1 METSNSDIEK
11 DNLDKIIYHEF
22 YTCKDNNIFKF
33 IVEKNNKYIS
43 ISSGNYNKIFN
54 LEEIST
60 LIKINFFS
68 LDNAYNY
75 CLDLFEDNK
84 VNINCKIKYKE
95 IKINISLKN
104 DKNIEISLQY
114 VDKYQSSLVNEHIKQ
129 LKNEIKNL
137 KNKNDKLEKE
147 INTIKQNILNKNNAP
162 RNIKLLHTV
171 EEKAYADYG
180 LDNTFAVFISFNN
193 ILYLVYSTIKK
204 SMICYDIRN
213 KSLISEMKNCH
224 LGYITNLRHFA
235 DKINKIDIVMTI
247 SNEENNIKLWNI
259 RNLTCIL
266 NLNKVNKIGFLYSA
280 CFLTYNSENFII
292 TSNYDE
298 FGHSEYLKIFNFKGQ
313 KVKEIKKSNEPTF
326 LVENYFDDVFNCHNY
341 IITGNLN
348 YVKAYIFNKNEL
360 YHKYFDGC
368 INGYHYC
375 IIIIN
380 QNGVVKLMESC
391 EDGNIRIWHFHC
403 CKLLMRIK
411 VCKENINGMSLYND
425 KYVFVGS
432 DNQYI
437 KLVNIEDGSIIKKLH
452 AHPKEVLNL
461 KIIFNSKY
469 GDILI
474 SQAYEEDQ
482 IRIWTIE
489 N

>member
-22 YTCKDNNIFKF
+22 YTSKDNNIFKF

-129 LKNEIKNL
+129 LKNENKIL

-162 RNIKLLHTV
+162 KNIKLLHTV

-180 LDNTFAVFISFNN
+180 LDNTFAVFISFN
-193 ILYLVYSTIKK
+193 
-204 SMICYDIRN
+204 DI
-213 KSLISEMKNCH
+213 
-224 LGYITNLRHFA
+224 
-235 DKINKIDIVMTI
+235 
-247 SNEENNIKLWNI
+247 
-259 RNLTCIL
+259 
-266 NLNKVNKIGFLYSA
+266 
-280 CFLTYNSENFII
+280 
-292 TSNYDE
+292 
-298 FGHSEYLKIFNFKGQ
+298 
-313 KVKEIKKSNEPTF
+313 
-326 LVENYFDDVFNCHNY
+326 
-341 IITGNLN
+341 
-348 YVKAYIFNKNEL
+348 
-360 YHKYFDGC
+360 
-368 INGYHYC
+368 
-375 IIIIN
+375 
-380 QNGVVKLMESC
+380 
-391 EDGNIRIWHFHC
+391 
-403 CKLLMRIK
+403 
-411 VCKENINGMSLYND
+411 
-425 KYVFVGS
+425 
-432 DNQYI
+432 
-437 KLVNIEDGSIIKKLH
+437 
-452 AHPKEVLNL
+452 
-461 KIIFNSKY
+461 
-469 GDILI
+469 
-474 SQAYEEDQ
+474 
-482 IRIWTIE
+482 
-489 N
+489 